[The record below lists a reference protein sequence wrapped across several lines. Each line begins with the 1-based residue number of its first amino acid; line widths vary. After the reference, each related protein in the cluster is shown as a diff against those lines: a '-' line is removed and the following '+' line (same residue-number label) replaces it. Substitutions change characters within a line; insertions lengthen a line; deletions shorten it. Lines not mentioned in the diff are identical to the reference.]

1 MSARLVNCAALS
13 RENRNHAT
21 TRCLKFIG
29 GLSAGLCALALVG
42 CAVSSSNREPN
53 RTASAS
59 TAITTEQCAA
69 GAEIQVA
76 SETDSTY
83 LIQPGDQLGIEFYL
97 NPEFNDDI
105 IVRPDGK
112 ITLRLIGDVPAAGL
126 TPTRLSEELDKD
138 YLHELREPNAA
149 VHVKNMPSRQI
160 YVEGEVT
167 KPGAVSLDPGM
178 TALQAIA
185 STGGLTPESGDTA
198 VLIRRDFCGS
208 PQRVE
213 IDLKSAMKSPTQGED
228 LALMPRDILV
238 VPRSGIANV
247 DLWVDQHI
255 RKLIPVNPYLPI
267 PM

>member
-1 MSARLVNCAALS
+1 MSATLINCPALS
-13 RENRNHAT
+13 REKKGDTVRS
-21 TRCLKFIG
+21 LKRIG
-29 GLSAGLCALALVG
+29 RLSAGLCALALAG
-42 CAVSSSNREPN
+42 CAAAPSHGETN
-53 RTASAS
+53 RTALAPN
-59 TAITTEQCAA
+59 AITPEQCAA
-69 GAEIQVA
+69 GAMIQAA

-97 NPEFNDDI
+97 NPDFNDDI
-105 IVRPDGK
+105 VVRPDGK
-112 ITLRLIGDVPAAGL
+112 ITLRLIGDIPAAGL
-126 TPTRLSEELDKD
+126 TPARLSQQLDKD
-138 YLHELREPNAA
+138 YLQELRDPNAA

-167 KPGAVSLDPGM
+167 KPGAVTLDAGM

-208 PQRVE
+208 PQRTD
-213 IDLKSAMKSPTQGED
+213 IDLKAAMKSPAQGED
-228 LALMPRDILV
+228 LALLPRDILLI
-238 VPRSGIANV
+238 PRSGIANV

>member
-1 MSARLVNCAALS
+1 MSARVISCLALS
-13 RENRNHAT
+13 REKRDHAA
-21 TRCLKFIG
+21 RSLKYIVR
-29 GLSAGLCALALVG
+29 LSAGLCALALAG
-42 CAVSSSNREPN
+42 CAASSSNGEAN
-53 RTASAS
+53 RTALAS
-59 TAITTEQCAA
+59 TDLTPEQCAA
-69 GAEIQVA
+69 GAMIQQA
-76 SETDSTY
+76 TFETDSTY

-97 NPEFNDDI
+97 NPDFNDDI
-105 IVRPDGK
+105 VVRPDGK
-112 ITLRLIGDVPAAGL
+112 ITLRLIGDISAAGL
-126 TPTRLSEELDKD
+126 TPTRLSQELDKD

-149 VHVKNMPSRQI
+149 VHVKNMPSRQV

-167 KPGAVSLDPGM
+167 KPGAVALDPGM
-178 TALQAIA
+178 TVLQAIA

-208 PQRVE
+208 PQRTD
-213 IDLKSAMKSPTQGED
+213 IDLKAAMKSPAQGED
-228 LALMPRDILV
+228 LALMPRDILL

>member
-1 MSARLVNCAALS
+1 MSARLINCPALS
-13 RENRNHAT
+13 GKRDHPAR
-21 TRCLKFIG
+21 RLKYIG
-29 GLSAGLCALALVG
+29 GLSAMLCTLALAG
-42 CAVSSSNREPN
+42 CAANSSNGEAN
-53 RTASAS
+53 RTAFAPPVL
-59 TAITTEQCAA
+59 TPEQCAA
-69 GAEIQVA
+69 GAMIQAA

-97 NPEFNDDI
+97 NPDFNDDVV
-105 IVRPDGK
+105 VRPDGK
-112 ITLRLIGDVPAAGL
+112 ITLRLVGDTPAAGL
-126 TPTRLSEELDKD
+126 TPTRLSQELDKD

-167 KPGAVSLDPGM
+167 KPGAVTLDAGM
-178 TALQAIA
+178 TALQAIS

-208 PQRVE
+208 PQRTD
-213 IDLKSAMKSPTQGED
+213 IDLKAAMKSPAQGED
-228 LALMPRDILV
+228 LALLPRDILV
-238 VPRSGIANV
+238 IPRSGIANV
-247 DLWVDQHI
+247 DLWVDQYI

>member
-1 MSARLVNCAALS
+1 MLCTLALAGCAANS
-13 RENRNHAT
+13 SKGEANRIAFAPT
-21 TRCLKFIG
+21 
-29 GLSAGLCALALVG
+29 ALT
-42 CAVSSSNREPN
+42 P
-53 RTASAS
+53 
-59 TAITTEQCAA
+59 EQCAA
-69 GAEIQVA
+69 GAMIQAA

-97 NPEFNDDI
+97 NPDFNDDVV
-105 IVRPDGK
+105 VRPDGK
-112 ITLRLIGDVPAAGL
+112 ITLRLVGDTPAAGL
-126 TPTRLSEELDKD
+126 TPTRLSQELDKD

-160 YVEGEVT
+160 YVEGEVS
-167 KPGAVSLDPGM
+167 KPGAVTLDAGM
-178 TALQAIA
+178 TALQAIS

-208 PQRVE
+208 PQRTD
-213 IDLKSAMKSPTQGED
+213 IDLKAAMKSPDQGED
-228 LALMPRDILV
+228 LALLPRDILV
-238 VPRSGIANV
+238 IPRSGIANV

>member
-1 MSARLVNCAALS
+1 MSARLVNGAIRA
-13 RENRNHAT
+13 RENRDDAT
-21 TRCLKFIG
+21 RWLKYIG
-29 GLSAGLCALALVG
+29 GLFAGVCALALVG
-42 CAVSSSNREPN
+42 CAASSSNRELN
-53 RTASAS
+53 RTASAA
-59 TAITTEQCAA
+59 TALTAEQCAA
-69 GAEIQVA
+69 GAQIQAA

-97 NPEFNDDI
+97 NPEFNDEI
-105 IVRPDGK
+105 VVRPDGK
-112 ITLRLIGDVPAAGL
+112 ITLRLIGDVAAAGL

-138 YLHELREPNAA
+138 YQHELREPNAA
-149 VHVKNMPSRQI
+149 VHIKNMPSRQI
-160 YVEGEVT
+160 YVAGEVT

-185 STGGLTPESGDTA
+185 STGGLTPESGDTV

-208 PQRVE
+208 PQRMD
-213 IDLKSAMKSPTQGED
+213 IDLKSAMKSPAQGED

-255 RKLIPVNPYLPI
+255 RKLIPVNPYIPI